1 MSNRLDIEAVEAAA
15 YRSRFDDGLL
25 DCYFGFALIWIG
37 AWWILV
43 EDLAGFAGIIPAVAV
58 VPFVAARTRFLEE
71 RAGHVRF
78 SERRRA
84 SERRRLALFA
94 ALGVLVLAAALV
106 GAIVAADGGVS
117 GVGDAIGPGLIA
129 GIIALPVLGI
139 AAITGVGR
147 FLVYGAVLLAG
158 AVVAAATDANP
169 GVPVLAAGIVGLVW
183 GLVLVLRF
191 VRSHPRTTEA
201 TA

>member
-43 EDLAGFAGIIPAVAV
+43 EDLAGLAGIIPAVAV

-78 SERRRA
+78 SERRRT

-94 ALGVLVLAAALV
+94 ALGVLVLVAALA

-139 AAITGVGR
+139 AAITGVWR

-201 TA
+201 SP